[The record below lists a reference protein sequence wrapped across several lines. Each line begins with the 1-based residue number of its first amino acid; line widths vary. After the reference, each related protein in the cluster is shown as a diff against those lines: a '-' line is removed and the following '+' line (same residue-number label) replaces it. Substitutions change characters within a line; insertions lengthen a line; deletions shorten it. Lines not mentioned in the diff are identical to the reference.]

1 MPTLLL
7 QKETQLQIQATPE
20 TLDGGRAILIHNQ
33 SSRHNRE
40 DQTARIFAKL
50 MMELMMEGKV
60 RAALRLITQSGS
72 TGPLPLDS
80 LANHN
85 DPASP
90 SWEAPPKATTQ
101 DHVHR

>member
-50 MMELMMEGKV
+50 MMEGKV

-90 SWEAPPKATTQ
+90 SREAPPKATTQ